1 MQKRRTIGETIRA
14 ERKALKWSQV
24 KLAQKIYVTPPT
36 IARWEKDGGTPD
48 LLSCIGLAELF
59 GCSIDY
65 LAGLTDNRA
74 IKR

>member
-1 MQKRRTIGETIRA
+1 MNKRRTIGDTIKA
-14 ERKALKWSQV
+14 ERKALKWSQE
-24 KLAQKIYVTPPT
+24 KLAQKIYVSAPT
-36 IARWEKDGGTPD
+36 IAHWEKDKSAPD
-48 LLSCIGLAELF
+48 LLSCKGLAELF